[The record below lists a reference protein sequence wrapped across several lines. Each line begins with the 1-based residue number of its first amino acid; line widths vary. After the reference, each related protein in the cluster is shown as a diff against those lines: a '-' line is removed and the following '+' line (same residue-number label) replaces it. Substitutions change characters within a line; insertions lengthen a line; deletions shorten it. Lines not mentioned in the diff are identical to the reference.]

1 MGIVGP
7 VILDGVPV
15 APEDAS
21 ISVRDVAVLRGYGV
35 FEAMRSY
42 GGRIFRLEP
51 HLDRLEASARLTGIP
66 LPPRDDLTAWCRN
79 RGAEG
84 DVVVRLVVTGGVD
97 MESPGTDS
105 RVFVF
110 AEEFGGLLESMS
122 LTVRTA
128 PWHADG
134 ATSELTG
141 AKTLSYGPNMAVH
154 RAARLAGFD
163 GPLLVG
169 RSGHVLEGP
178 HFTVGWVVG
187 GAVETPEL
195 DLGIL
200 ASITRQA
207 MLDVAATAG
216 IPTTEGVYP
225 VERVLGADEVFA
237 MSTTK
242 DITPVTRIDDKEF
255 SVGSV
260 TSRLIDGFGRLVA
273 GESG

>member
-7 VILDGVPV
+7 VLMDGVPLT
-15 APEDAS
+15 PDEAS
-21 ISVRDVAVLRGYGV
+21 VSVLDVAVLRGYGV
-35 FEAMRSY
+35 FEAMRAY
-42 GGRIFRLEP
+42 GGRIFRLGP
-51 HLDRLEASARLTGIP
+51 HLDRLEESAARTGIP
-66 LPPRDDLTAWCRN
+66 LPQRDDLVAWCRN

-97 MESPGTDS
+97 IESPGTNS
-105 RVFVF
+105 RVIVF

-122 LTVRTA
+122 LTVRSA

-134 ATSELTG
+134 LGSELTG
-141 AKTLSYGPNMAVH
+141 AKTLSYGPNMAVN

-169 RSGHVLEGP
+169 RTGHVLEGP
-178 HFTVGWVVG
+178 HFTVGWVVDG
-187 GAVETPEL
+187 VVETPTL

-207 MLDVAATAG
+207 MLDVASGEG
-216 IPTTEGVYP
+216 IETREGTFSL
-225 VERVLGADEVFA
+225 ERVLRADEVFA

-242 DITPVTRIDDKEF
+242 DITPVARIDDTEF
-255 SVGSV
+255 GIGDV
-260 TSRLIDGFGRLVA
+260 THRLIAGFRRLVA
-273 GESG
+273 SESS